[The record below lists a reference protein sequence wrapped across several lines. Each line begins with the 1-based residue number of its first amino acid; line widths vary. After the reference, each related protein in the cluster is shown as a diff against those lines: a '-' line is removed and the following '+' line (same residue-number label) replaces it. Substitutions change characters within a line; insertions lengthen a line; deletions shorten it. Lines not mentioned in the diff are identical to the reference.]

1 MAFHVTHRSIPIG
14 IIMNSHMSKMRDNA
28 IVGNIGHFDNE
39 IDVRGPRP
47 FHMPILI

>member
-14 IIMNSHMSKMRDNA
+14 IIMNSHMAKMRDNA

-39 IDVRGPRP
+39 IDV
-47 FHMPILI
+47 